1 MNKLSAL
8 HEKEMVLPAAMADAL
23 RTDSRLSG
31 YGAVPTLLSDALL
44 YRPASEH
51 ARHLDSLI
59 PQKLLCRLFV
69 GLLLLGTVLL
79 LAGEL
84 LSRWLSA

>member
-1 MNKLSAL
+1 MNQLRGL

-31 YGAVPTLLSDALL
+31 CGAVPSLLIDALL
-44 YRPASEH
+44 YRLASEQ
-51 ARHLDSLI
+51 ARRLDSLR

-69 GLLLLGTVLL
+69 GLLSLGIGLL
-79 LAGEL
+79 LAAEL